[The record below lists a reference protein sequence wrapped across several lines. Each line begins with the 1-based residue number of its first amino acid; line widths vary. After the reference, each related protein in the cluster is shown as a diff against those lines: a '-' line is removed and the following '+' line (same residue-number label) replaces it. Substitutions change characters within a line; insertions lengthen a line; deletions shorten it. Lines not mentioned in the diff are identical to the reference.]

1 MSSYAQSPLRRI
13 NVNSAD
19 QTETDRLSFIA
30 QSPKAAVA
38 AAAAAAAAALTPDAR
53 AFEFSPAASPLSRA
67 R

>member
-38 AAAAAAAAALTPDAR
+38 AAAAAAALTPDAR